1 MWQRRRSVGLAA
13 ARSLCVLALLVT
25 GCISVSARGLI
36 RDANG
41 RPIERAAVT
50 VREAA
55 SNTALESAS
64 SEANGCFTLFK
75 GVRRDQIQFVL
86 EVSALGQK
94 AATFT
99 FERKQRDALLVT
111 LVEQS
116 SSQESSIRAATAFE
130 RVSLYEP
137 PCAPVLPP
145 DVSSIGIR

>member
-1 MWQRRRSVGLAA
+1 LTA
-13 ARSLCVLALLVT
+13 ARLLCVLAFLTT
-25 GCISVSARGLI
+25 GCASVSARGLI

-41 RPIERAAVT
+41 RPIEKAAVT
-50 VREAA
+50 VRDAA
-55 SNTALESAS
+55 SRTALESAS
-64 SEANGCFTLFK
+64 SEANGCFTLLK
-75 GVRRDQIQFVL
+75 GVRRDQLQFVL
-86 EVSALGQK
+86 EVSAPGQRT
-94 AATFT
+94 AIFA

-137 PCAPVLPP
+137 PCAPFLPP

>member
-1 MWQRRRSVGLAA
+1 LTA
-13 ARSLCVLALLVT
+13 ARLLCVLAFLTT
-25 GCISVSARGLI
+25 GCASVSARGLI

-41 RPIERAAVT
+41 RPIEKAAVT
-50 VREAA
+50 VRNAA
-55 SNTALESAS
+55 SRTALESAS
-64 SEANGCFTLFK
+64 SEGNGCFTLFK
-75 GVRRDQIQFVL
+75 GVRRDQLQFVL
-86 EVSALGQK
+86 EVSAPGQRT
-94 AATFT
+94 AIFA

-137 PCAPVLPP
+137 PCAPFLPP